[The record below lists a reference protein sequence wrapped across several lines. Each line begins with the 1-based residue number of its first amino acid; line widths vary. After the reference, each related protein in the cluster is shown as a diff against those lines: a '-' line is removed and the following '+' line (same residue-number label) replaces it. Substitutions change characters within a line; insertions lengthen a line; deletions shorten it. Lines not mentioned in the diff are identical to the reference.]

1 MLSES
6 GIGAAGG
13 FDQDAALR
21 RESDMLVIGR
31 RVHQQ
36 VKIGEAVVTILSIR
50 GNQVRLGIAAPAG
63 VHVVRDDAH
72 EKEAK

>member
-1 MLSES
+1 
-6 GIGAAGG
+6 
-13 FDQDAALR
+13 
-21 RESDMLVIGR
+21 MLVIGR